1 MEHMNHFLD
10 CLEGLSIAQSQR
22 LPRRKVPPTIRRVRR
37 KRHLR
42 EATRGD
48 LNDIPPEMNLDSKD
62 DPTADMETGQL
73 ALKESSGEDEE
84 AFFGEIKTNLCIQEL
99 ELQRDIS

>member
-1 MEHMNHFLD
+1 MNRFLD

-22 LPRRKVPPTIRRVRR
+22 LPRRKVPTTIRRVRR
-37 KRHLR
+37 KRHHR

-48 LNDIPPEMNLDSKD
+48 LNDISPEMEK
-62 DPTADMETGQL
+62 GQL
-73 ALKESSGEDEE
+73 ALKENSGEDEE
-84 AFFGEIKTNLCIQEL
+84 AFFEEIETNLCFQEL